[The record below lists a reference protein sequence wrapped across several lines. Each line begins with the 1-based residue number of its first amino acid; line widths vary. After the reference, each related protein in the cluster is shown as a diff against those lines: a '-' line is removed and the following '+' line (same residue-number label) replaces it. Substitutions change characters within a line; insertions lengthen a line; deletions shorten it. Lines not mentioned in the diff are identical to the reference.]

1 METDVKE
8 WLDKNGMAFLR
19 NIGIKEGQIVL
30 DFGCSVGH
38 YAIPAAKVVGK
49 KGKVYAVDNDI
60 KSLNEL
66 MEIAKREDLKNIV
79 TMHTQSVELK
89 INLKNESVDVILLY
103 DILHYMDVM
112 ERNKIY
118 NEFYRV
124 LKNDALLSVYP
135 KHNKLDEPL
144 WNLSDMQLE
153 DVIKEIESAK
163 FNFEGQFYKKLIH
176 DDNYNMGYIL
186 NFTKSKKGDGCDRSI

>member
-1 METDVKE
+1 MEKDVKE
-8 WLDKNGMAFLR
+8 WLKESGIIFLK
-19 NIGIKEGQIVL
+19 NIGIKKGKVIL

-38 YAIPAAKVVGK
+38 YAIPAAKLVGEK
-49 KGKVYAVDNDI
+49 SKVYAVDNDI

-66 MEIAKREDLKNIV
+66 MEIAKRENIENIV
-79 TMHTQSVELK
+79 PMHAQSTELK
-89 INLKNESVDVILLY
+89 INLKDESVDVILLY
-103 DILHYMDVM
+103 DILHYMDVIQ
-112 ERNKIY
+112 RNKIY
-118 NEFYRV
+118 NESYRI

-144 WNLSDMQLE
+144 WNLFDVRLE

-176 DDNYNMGYIL
+176 DDKYNMGYIL
-186 NFTKSKKGDGCDRSI
+186 NFTKK

>member
-1 METDVKE
+1 MEVDVKG
-8 WLDKNGMAFLR
+8 WLKEVGKVFLKD
-19 NIGIKEGQIVL
+19 IGIEERQVVL
-30 DFGCSVGH
+30 DFGCNVGH
-38 YAIPAAKVVGK
+38 YTIPAAKVVGE

-66 MEIAKREDLKNIV
+66 MQTAEIEGLKNIV
-79 TMHTQSVELK
+79 SMHSHSAELK
-89 INLKNESVDVILLY
+89 INLKDKSVDVVLLY
-103 DILHYMDVM
+103 DILHYMNVT

-118 NEFYRV
+118 NESYRV
-124 LKNDALLSVYP
+124 LKTDALLSVYP

-163 FNFEGQFYKKLIH
+163 FHFDGKFYKKLIH
-176 DDNYNMGYIL
+176 DNNYNMGYIL
-186 NFTKSKKGDGCDRSI
+186 TFTKK